1 MKMNNALAINGGRKT
16 CESVWP
22 SWPIWDDS
30 ERAGVMDVLESGKWW
45 YGERVKQFETEFA
58 AFQDARYAVTASS
71 GTTALETLLEA
82 ADIGPGDEVI
92 VPPYTFIATASAVLR
107 VGAIPVFADI
117 EPGTWSMD
125 PEAAVKCITPRTK
138 AIMPVH
144 FGGRIVDMDRFLA
157 IGREHNVIILED
169 ACHSWGGK
177 WQNKGTGA
185 IGRAGVFS
193 FQVSKNI
200 ASAEGG
206 IILTDDQALAEQCRS
221 ITNCGRTLD
230 GAWYDHANLGSN
242 LRLTEFQA
250 AILLGQL
257 SRLESHTL
265 QRERNG
271 AYLTERLAEMPAI
284 DTLTEDSR
292 ITRRPYHLYT
302 FRLNSGLLGVSRE
315 RFIKAL
321 EAEGVPASPG
331 YLRPAYK
338 MGVFQN
344 INDPGVGGRVMRAN
358 PGIAL
363 DYSKVHCPVAER
375 ACMETVWLSH
385 TLLLAD
391 ADAMRGIADAI
402 EKVLAHAAEIPA

>member
-1 MKMNNALAINGGRKT
+1 MVNLLAINGGPKT
-16 CESVWP
+16 CNTSWP

-30 ERAGVMDVLESGKWW
+30 ERAGVMEVLESGKWW
-45 YGERVKQFETEFA
+45 YGERVSRFEAEFA
-58 AFQDARYAVTASS
+58 RFQDARYGVTASS

-82 ADIGPGDEVI
+82 AGIGPGDEVI

-117 EPGTWSMD
+117 EAGTWSMD
-125 PEAAVKCITPRTK
+125 PEAAVKCIAPRTK

-157 IGREHNVIILED
+157 IGREHNVLILED

-177 WQNKGTGA
+177 WKGKGTGA
-185 IGRAGVFS
+185 IGLGGVFS

-206 IILTDDQALAEQCRS
+206 IILTDDEALAERCRS

-250 AILLGQL
+250 AILLGQM
-257 SRLESHTL
+257 SRLEAHTL

-284 DTLTEDSR
+284 DTLTEDAR

-302 FRLNSGLLGVSRE
+302 FRLNSELLGVSRE

-344 INDPGVGGRVMRAN
+344 INDPSVGGRVTRAN
-358 PGIAL
+358 PGVAL
-363 DYSKVHCPVAER
+363 DYSQAHCPVAER
-375 ACMETVWLSH
+375 ACAETVWLSH

-391 ADAMRGIADAI
+391 ADAIRSIADAI
-402 EKVLAHAAEIPA
+402 EKVLTHAAEIPA

>member
-1 MKMNNALAINGGRKT
+1 MGSKLAINGGDKACALT
-16 CESVWP
+16 WP
-22 SWPIWDDS
+22 SWPIWDDA
-30 ERAGVMDVLESGKWW
+30 ERAAINAVLESGKWW
-45 YGERVKQFETEFA
+45 YGARVKQFEAEFA
-58 AFQDARYAVTASS
+58 AFQDARFGVTASS

-107 VGAIPVFADI
+107 VGAIAVFADI

-125 PEAAVKCITPRTK
+125 PEAAVKCITARTK

-144 FGGRIVDMDRFLA
+144 FGGHIVDMDRFLA
-157 IGREHNVIILED
+157 IGREHNVMILED

-177 WQNKGTGA
+177 WKGKGSGA

-206 IILTDDQALAEQCRS
+206 IILTDDEALAEKCRS

-257 SRLESHTL
+257 SRLEAHTL

-302 FRLNSGLLGVSRE
+302 FRLNSELLGVSRE

-344 INDPGVGGRVMRAN
+344 INDPGVGGRVTRAN
-358 PGIAL
+358 PGVAL
-363 DYSKVHCPVAER
+363 DYSKVYCPVAER
-375 ACMETVWLSH
+375 ACAETVWLSH

-391 ADAMRGIADAI
+391 SGAVRGIADAI
-402 EKVLAHAAEIPA
+402 EKVLTHAAEIPA